1 MQNIQIFY
9 EGPVMF
15 VVTCWLKSHILY
27 CCKQT
32 AHILEKVNFFQPT
45 SIKLFALLQNTYLE
59 KNHKD
64 ALSLPCHN
72 QEHFH
77 KVQLGLSVFQMI
89 SYKRQ

>member
-9 EGPVMF
+9 DGPVMF

-32 AHILEKVNFFQPT
+32 AHILEKVNFFRPT

-72 QEHFH
+72 QEDFH

-89 SYKRQ
+89 FQ